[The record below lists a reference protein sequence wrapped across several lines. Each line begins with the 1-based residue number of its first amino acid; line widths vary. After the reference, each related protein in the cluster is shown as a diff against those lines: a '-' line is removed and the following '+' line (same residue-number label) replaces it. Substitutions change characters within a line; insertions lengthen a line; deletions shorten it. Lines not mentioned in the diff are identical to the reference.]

1 MRRAGVRPRSTAES
15 CTADRHVDRSQVASA
30 GFSAQQFAAVK
41 AHTGTCRCVLSRK
54 NVLLAM
60 CYTSKQVSHA
70 ASTQP
75 FGAHSIPV
83 RSCVSVS
90 KCFQTTEKH
99 DNLKKISL
107 DKCIYFIAN
116 ASGTRIISHAATD
129 KISAC
134 CPGECQQFRARP
146 ISSHPPAAC
155 FPVCPLGYLFMGLSC
170 VCMEGDVLTS
180 TLLNSTAFLPARH
193 SLTQMRV
200 QSSCQRLACT
210 KCVHKVWITL
220 SVNCLKAYTV
230 LLPSGHRNLILPT
243 PGTAKAPGIIRI
255 LALPLFPPP
264 PAGEDCPTRRSCQSL
279 HTKMLT

>member
-1 MRRAGVRPRSTAES
+1 MRRAGVRPRSRAES
-15 CTADRHVDRSQVASA
+15 YTADKHVDRSQVASA
-30 GFSAQQFAAVK
+30 GFSAQQLAAVK
-41 AHTGTCRCVLSRK
+41 AHTGTCRCVFSRK

-107 DKCIYFIAN
+107 DKCIYFITN
-116 ASGTRIISHAATD
+116 ASGTCIISHAATD

-134 CPGECQQFRARP
+134 CSGECQQFRARP

-180 TLLNSTAFLPARH
+180 TLLRH
-193 SLTQMRV
+193 L
-200 QSSCQRLACT
+200 
-210 KCVHKVWITL
+210 
-220 SVNCLKAYTV
+220 
-230 LLPSGHRNLILPT
+230 
-243 PGTAKAPGIIRI
+243 APG
-255 LALPLFPPP
+255 
-264 PAGEDCPTRRSCQSL
+264 PTQQHSSQRGIP
-279 HTKMLT
+279 